1 MARKGLGLLDR
12 FCRLRGILASGM
24 HRVLLIILIGVFVA
38 AILISFR
45 LDQDIARPSNESYL
59 PAELH
64 GDLGKAVVVKTGIF
78 VNRLHD
84 MSISAGTFSAN
95 GWLWMSWDKP
105 GKDDWH
111 RTRKLDIGSI
121 DLINEIPGRGQL
133 ERLDPEPTASDVE
146 GRLYH
151 SIRFSSVF
159 LMEAQDFRRF
169 PFEKIRLP
177 IEVGTDDHPTYRMIF
192 VPDEKDSMISDRVNL
207 PGYRYEGLKYK
218 NFFYTANTLWGHEM
232 PAGESESEPLSYP
245 QLEWE
250 LNFRRSTSSSF
261 VRLFLPLGAAM
272 AALLFSLLSHFKVSV
287 QKISIPASILLVLA
301 VLQDR
306 WHRVL
311 PPGLAYLTY
320 MDKLFI
326 FAYVVT
332 VIVFAHSVFCVNL
345 YHSAS
350 EERQAL
356 LSDKMRHQQRRLASA
371 ICCGLLVGPI
381 VLWFV

>member
-1 MARKGLGLLDR
+1 MDRKGLRLLDQFR
-12 FCRLRGILASGM
+12 GLWGILSAGT
-24 HRVLLIILIGVFVA
+24 HRVLLITLIGFFVA
-38 AILISFR
+38 AVLISFR
-45 LDQDIARPSNESYL
+45 LDQKISGSSNESYL
-59 PAELH
+59 PAELR
-64 GDLGKAVVVKTGIF
+64 GDLSDSVVVKTGIF

-84 MSISAGTFSAN
+84 VSISSGTFSAN
-95 GWLWMSWDKP
+95 GWIWIAWDKP

-111 RTRKLDIGSI
+111 KTRKLDIGSI
-121 DLINEIPGRGQL
+121 DLINEIPGRGQF
-133 ERLDPEPTASDVE
+133 ERLDPEPSESDVE

-159 LMEAQDFRRF
+159 LMEAQDLRRF

-177 IEVGTDDHPTYRMIF
+177 IEVGTDDHPTYRMIYI
-192 VPDEKDSMISDRVNL
+192 PDEKDSMISDRVNL
-207 PGYRYEGLKYK
+207 PGYRYEGLKHK
-218 NFFYTANTLWGHEM
+218 NLFYIANTLWGHEY
-232 PAGESESEPLSYP
+232 PASETSRQPLSYP

-250 LNFRRSTSSSF
+250 MHFRRSTSSSF

-272 AALLFSLLSHFKVSV
+272 AALLFSLIAHFKVSV

-311 PPGLAYLTY
+311 PPGLPYLTY

-345 YHSAS
+345 YHSS
-350 EERQAL
+350 SGESQAL
-356 LSDKMRHQQRRLASA
+356 LCAKMRHQQRRLASG
-371 ICCGLLVGPI
+371 ICCALLIVPI
-381 VLWFV
+381 ILWFV